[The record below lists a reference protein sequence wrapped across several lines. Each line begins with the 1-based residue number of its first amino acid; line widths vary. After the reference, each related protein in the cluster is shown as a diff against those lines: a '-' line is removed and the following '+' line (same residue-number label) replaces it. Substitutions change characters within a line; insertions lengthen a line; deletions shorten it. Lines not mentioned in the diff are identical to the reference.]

1 MDITAKMLQLAFL
14 LVGCFNIC
22 WSNILFFLLTAFF
35 ILVLSIFCWSSDL
48 QLFFLVLGYYGGHND
63 VTFTRRRYPYG
74 QPADYQR
81 RASPPAQVIKRPSI
95 LKQRRVSAPQSVDRV
110 SQERQMKA
118 EPPKPSPRRTSGLL
132 TDSLSCI
139 FSRRNEPPKKVV
151 YEESQEVAEPLADCP
166 EPPRISQAT
175 PDIRMEDWFATKQR
189 ILGNVQPPVKVPVV
203 EEAKC
208 PERPHMEVD
217 PHGFDIEP
225 PSILTSNKN
234 VSPYVPSHSHE
245 RDEYEKYKSEK
256 LKNDTLAL
264 LHKRLQTVQEN
275 DPPEEEEVDL
285 EKYHVEREQYHQEYN
300 YYQDYPVEYSE
311 PPPTESREQTAP
323 KAPVITEQ
331 DKEPQYYQ
339 REYVKYDKTNTF
351 KEPEPV
357 LGAQNMCHKCSFQ
370 TTNPKKLRE
379 HLKFV
384 HGETGGGELFSRREP
399 PEELFTRRT
408 VPEFKRRNTAG
419 TQVVKVI
426 SSDVVVPAK
435 TVVTQEM
442 GESGVMAA
450 LEYFETNKDQ
460 PKRVRPYR
468 RNPDQ
473 LDEEWV

>member
-1 MDITAKMLQLAFL
+1 M
-14 LVGCFNIC
+14 
-22 WSNILFFLLTAFF
+22 
-35 ILVLSIFCWSSDL
+35 
-48 QLFFLVLGYYGGHND
+48 VLGYYGGHND
-63 VTFTRRRYPYG
+63 VTFTRRRYPYA

-81 RASPPAQVIKRPSI
+81 RASPPPPVVKRPSI
-95 LKQRRVSAPQSVDRV
+95 LKQRRVSAPQTVDRA
-110 SQERQMKA
+110 SQERT
-118 EPPKPSPRRTSGLL
+118 EPPKRTSGLL

-139 FSRRNEPPKKVV
+139 FSRRNEPPKKVA
-151 YEESQEVAEPLADCP
+151 YEEPQKVAEPPADCP

-189 ILGNVQPPVKVPVV
+189 ILGNVQPPVPVPVV
-203 EEAKC
+203 EEVKC
-208 PERPHMEVD
+208 PSHKEVD

-234 VSPYVPSHSHE
+234 VSPYVPSHSRE
-245 RDEYEKYKSEK
+245 REEYEKYKSEK

-300 YYQDYPVEYSE
+300 YYQDYPAE
-311 PPPTESREQTAP
+311 PEQSAP
-323 KAPVITEQ
+323 EAPIIT
-331 DKEPQYYQ
+331 DTEPQYYQ

-384 HGETGGGELFSRREP
+384 HGETGGGEQLFSRREP
-399 PEELFTRRT
+399 PEELFTRRK
-408 VPEFKRRNTAG
+408 VPEFKRRNTTAG
-419 TQVVKVI
+419 PQVVKVI

-435 TVVTQEM
+435 TVTTQEM

-473 LDEEWV
+473 MDKEWV